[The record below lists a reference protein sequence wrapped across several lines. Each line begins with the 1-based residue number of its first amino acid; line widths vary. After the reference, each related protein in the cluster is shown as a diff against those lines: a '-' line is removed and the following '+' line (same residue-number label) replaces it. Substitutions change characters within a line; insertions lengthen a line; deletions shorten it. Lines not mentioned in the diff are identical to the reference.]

1 MKRRYE
7 RTPVEALELM
17 PNAELVEGFEYL
29 CMTICNAHNFTRY
42 GPSSAM
48 RDDREAYV
56 REILNRMQSGKARR
70 RSLKRRGND
79 GA

>member
-48 RDDREAYV
+48 RDDREA
-56 REILNRMQSGKARR
+56 RR

-79 GA
+79 GS